1 MLLFHFIEVSYSESN
16 CYTERKGA
24 KGGDTVQAVF
34 WPLEKTLEER
44 SGSAG
49 PSWAGFVHLTT
60 ALRREPCEK
69 IRRGKECMQAFPKF
83 LIASPSFHG
92 GRGALPSA
100 GGHPA
105 DLTYLAGG
113 GC

>member
-1 MLLFHFIEVSYSESN
+1 MPDAFVTYGQCFLLEVSF
-16 CYTERKGA
+16 A
-24 KGGDTVQAVF
+24 A
-34 WPLEKTLEER
+34 KTLEER

-49 PSWAGFVHLTT
+49 PFWAGFVHLTT